1 MRVPYDLKKTI
12 YYRMKIKPDS
22 SSTQNASPSPSKEGN
37 KSRPESLENLND
49 KQRPDYFTSNLH
61 NYRFLK
67 EIKNTLKVN
76 QTEAEKIMWELLRN
90 KKTGHSIRRQHIIDN
105 FIADFVCLPKKVII
119 EIDGKIHLKQKE
131 QDELRTS
138 TLNEKGYK
146 VIRFK
151 NEDVF
156 TNARLVV
163 RKIKEVLDNRNTI
176 INDDSSESPS
186 LEGLGRPFN
195 LKHE

>member
-1 MRVPYDLKKTI
+1 
-12 YYRMKIKPDS
+12 MKIKPDS
-22 SSTQNASPSPSKEGN
+22 FSTQKASPNPSKEGN
-37 KSRPESLENLND
+37 KSRPASLENLND

-90 KKTGHSIRRQHIIDN
+90 KKTDHSIRRQHIIDN
-105 FIADFVCLPKKVII
+105 FIADFVCLSKKVII

-146 VIRFK
+146 VLRFK

-163 RKIKEVLDNRNTI
+163 SKIKEVLDNRNTI
-176 INDDSSESPS
+176 INDDDSESPS
-186 LEGLGRPFN
+186 LEGLGRPF
-195 LKHE
+195 

>member
-1 MRVPYDLKKTI
+1 
-12 YYRMKIKPDS
+12 MKINLDS
-22 SSTQNASPSPSKEGN
+22 SSTPKASPSPSKEGN
-37 KSRPESLENLND
+37 KSRSASLENLND
-49 KQRPDYFTSNLH
+49 KQKPDYFTSNLH

-119 EIDGKIHLKQKE
+119 EIDGKIHHKQKE
-131 QDELRTS
+131 QDELRTL

-163 RKIKEVLDNRNTI
+163 SKIKEVLDNRKTI
-176 INDDSSESPS
+176 INDDGSESPS
-186 LEGLGRPFN
+186 LEGLGRPF
-195 LKHE
+195 